1 MTRQAPATAEDTLSR
16 HRRRRIETPDAGT
29 PEGTDAAAPDAIVEA
44 WQGTFPLQPER
55 RITRA
60 RHTLYRAG
68 EDLDGI
74 PFVYSGW
81 AARVRRLSDGRRQ
94 ILSFVLPGD
103 LVSASAIFCDRL
115 GFFVEAITD
124 VRYSISQRAQVDEI
138 LARDPQLV
146 RTLVSAC
153 LAEQA
158 EVEEL
163 ATDLGRRRAEE
174 RIARLFLQ
182 LKTRMEARGHLAGLS
197 FEMPLR
203 QQHIADATGMTVIH
217 VGRVLGALR
226 NDGIVHIAGG
236 TLTITDLA
244 ALQRLSDV

>member
-1 MTRQAPATAEDTLSR
+1 MPLEAPATAEDTLSR
-16 HRRRRIETPDAGT
+16 HRRQRIETRKAGT
-29 PEGTDAAAPDAIVEA
+29 PEAGEATTPDAAAET
-44 WQGTFPLQPER
+44 WQGAFPLQPER
-55 RITRA
+55 RVTRA
-60 RHTLYRAG
+60 RHTIYRAG
-68 EDLDGI
+68 EGLDGI
-74 PFVYSGW
+74 PFIYSGW

-94 ILSFVLPGD
+94 ILSFILPGD
-103 LVSASAIFCDRL
+103 LVSASAIFSDRL
-115 GFFVEAITD
+115 SFFVEAITD

-182 LKTRMEARGHLAGLS
+182 LKTRMEARGQISGLS
-197 FEMPLR
+197 FDMPLR

-226 NDGIVHIAGG
+226 NDGIVHIVGG
-236 TLTITDLA
+236 TLTIADLP